1 MALRGSTAPGAGAAG
16 AGVECG
22 GAEKKG
28 RVRAE
33 GKVGGWGGGGVNV
46 CVEGG
51 GGGLLGANLDGLV
64 TEELLVHALDGQVG
78 RLETVEGH
86 KAKALGHARVGVAHH
101 LFQEMEKS

>member
-1 MALRGSTAPGAGAAG
+1 M
-16 AGVECG
+16 
-22 GAEKKG
+22 
-28 RVRAE
+28 
-33 GKVGGWGGGGVNV
+33 
-46 CVEGG
+46 
-51 GGGLLGANLDGLV
+51 LGANLDGLV